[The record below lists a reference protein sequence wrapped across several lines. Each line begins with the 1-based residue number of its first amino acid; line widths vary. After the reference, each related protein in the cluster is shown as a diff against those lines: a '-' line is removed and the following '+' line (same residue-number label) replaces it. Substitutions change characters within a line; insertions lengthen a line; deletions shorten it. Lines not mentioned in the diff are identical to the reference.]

1 MEKVVK
7 RWRTVGTGVRNAAG
21 DWRFWLAAVVATL
34 FFVFLFNLLSA
45 GNNFLQLLINL
56 PLSDKFFIV
65 GQVYQ
70 EFLLNILSIEKVLI
84 LLAAAG
90 QGLIVGMIV
99 SLWRSRRQLDDTAV
113 LESAGASLIAL
124 IGAGC
129 PLCSGTILLPVLMS
143 LFGASAMTFLQGI
156 SLFLM
161 LVALVPIIFAVRRLG
176 FLCSMRPATAS
187 NSPHVIARS
196 KATKQSSEDSPGSRR
211 LKPRDDSTLK
221 EKSPR

>member
-7 RWRTVGTGVRNAAG
+7 RWRTVGKGIQNAAS
-21 DWRFWLAAVVATL
+21 DWQFWLAAVITTL
-34 FFVFLFNLLSA
+34 FFIFLFNLLSA

-56 PLSDKFFIV
+56 PFGDKFFVI
-65 GQVYQ
+65 GQVYV
-70 EFLLNILSIEKVLI
+70 EFLVNFLSIEKILI

-99 SLWRSRRQLDDTAV
+99 SLWHLRRQLDDTAV

-129 PLCSGTILLPVLMS
+129 PLCGGTILLPVLMS

-161 LVALVPIIFAVRRLG
+161 LAALVPIAFAVRRLG
-176 FLCSMRPATAS
+176 FLCSMKR
-187 NSPHVIARS
+187 
-196 KATKQSSEDSPGSRR
+196 
-211 LKPRDDSTLK
+211 KPN
-221 EKSPR
+221 EKS